1 MRLRVRFQNIARQF
15 VRQMDHLI
23 LHCNRCL
30 LHKTDAPD
38 QGLLFYIAN
47 CRHVFCASCLQASQ
61 HQCFVCNDP
70 RSQFIPIDD
79 RMNGNTK
86 LAAIGDGP
94 DSLRQYV
101 SECFNKCQTDV
112 DKDTV
117 EVILKDKITLAANN
131 GTLWTKDW
139 DREAVPKYDIYI
151 FFVPL
156 NLCKRK

>member
-15 VRQMDHLI
+15 ERQMDHLI

-79 RMNGNTK
+79 RMNANTK
-86 LAAIGDGP
+86 LVMTNPGVLLQAMEKSLAFQQMQTNFFNQAAEKKMAEMQ
-94 DSLRQYV
+94 SALQ
-101 SECFNKCQTDV
+101 
-112 DKDTV
+112 
-117 EVILKDKITLAANN
+117 
-131 GTLWTKDW
+131 
-139 DREAVPKYDIYI
+139 
-151 FFVPL
+151 
-156 NLCKRK
+156 